1 MTLSRQSKNV
11 SLLTG
16 STGLSRMLLTA
27 YKVKQKMISDSKV
40 LAKHPFRGKSQKMGI
55 LMKKSVCLMDVTGI
69 VNMNSEG
76 NTFSQLLLH
85 PLLLNFLVF
94 PYRYLRTLHVAVR

>member
-27 YKVKQKMISDSKV
+27 YKVRQKMISDSKV
-40 LAKHPFRGKSQKMGI
+40 VGKHPFSGKVRNEHGYGEKCLFHRGDKYG
-55 LMKKSVCLMDVTGI
+55 V
-69 VNMNSEG
+69 
-76 NTFSQLLLH
+76 
-85 PLLLNFLVF
+85 
-94 PYRYLRTLHVAVR
+94 

>member
-27 YKVKQKMISDSKV
+27 YKTKQKMISNSKV
-40 LAKHPFRGKSQKMGI
+40 LAKHSFSGKSQKMS
-55 LMKKSVCLMDVTGI
+55 MTVVTSVCLIEVTST
-69 VNMNSEG
+69 VFMNSKG
-76 NTFSQLLLH
+76 STFHGYFIL
-85 PLLLNFLVF
+85 FF
-94 PYRYLRTLHVAVR
+94 